1 MMASL
6 SGTLATMGPG
16 VPYAIAAKFA
26 HPDRP
31 VIALV
36 GDGAMQMNGLAEL
49 ITIAKYRE
57 RWSDQRLIVLVLNN
71 RDLNQVTWEQRA
83 MSGDPKFV
91 ESQELP
97 DVPYARWAELLG
109 LNGIRTDDPDAIGE
123 CWDQALAQRSADR
136 AGGLLRSRGAAAA
149 AAHHARAGPL
159 VRLGGPARRPRQP
172 ADHRPVAAPEAARVP
187 ARPMSGRR
195 LLGNLRR
202 GRAQR
207 TLAAA
212 TALSAL
218 PLGLEIYFEH
228 FRGSFGDKWM
238 WTPVALS
245 PLLTAAGLAGV
256 RSQRAARTV
265 LPAVSALYCLDGL
278 IGVYTHVQGVRK
290 RPGGFSEPLYNIVMG
305 PPLLAPGSLAL
316 VGGMGLAAA
325 LADRER

>member
-1 MMASL
+1 MS
-6 SGTLATMGPG
+6 
-16 VPYAIAAKFA
+16 AK
-26 HPDRP
+26 
-31 VIALV
+31 
-36 GDGAMQMNGLAEL
+36 
-49 ITIAKYRE
+49 
-57 RWSDQRLIVLVLNN
+57 
-71 RDLNQVTWEQRA
+71 
-83 MSGDPKFV
+83 
-91 ESQELP
+91 
-97 DVPYARWAELLG
+97 
-109 LNGIRTDDPDAIGE
+109 
-123 CWDQALAQRSADR
+123 
-136 AGGLLRSRGAAAA
+136 
-149 AAHHARAGPL
+149 
-159 VRLGGPARRPRQP
+159 
-172 ADHRPVAAPEAARVP
+172 
-187 ARPMSGRR
+187 R

-212 TALSAL
+212 TAASAL

-256 RSQRAARTV
+256 GSKRAARTV

-325 LADRER
+325 LAEREH